1 VTLRDSTA
9 TLSPPPPPP
18 GLHILFRPDPR
29 LWDGRFANN
38 PWLQELPDPLTK
50 LTWDNPLLVS
60 PDLASRTGLRNG
72 DKVNLRTGA
81 GAVSLPVWVQPGQ
94 APDTVLAW
102 LGGGRR
108 VTGGVGADIGWDVYP
123 LTGGDGLAVMEPTG
137 NKVEL
142 ASTVHHNVL
151 FFQPGSE
158 LDKIVKHATLDAF
171 QQNPAFAKEPEKPE
185 IYHRKPSGPA
195 AWAMTV
201 DLNRCIG
208 CNACVIACQAENNVP
223 SVGKEQVL
231 MEREM
236 HWLRIDRYY
245 EGTPEAPETFFQPML
260 CMHCEKAPCEL
271 VCPPG
276 ATVHDAEGLNLMVY
290 NRCIGTRFCSNN
302 CPYKVRR
309 FNFYP
314 YAYHMNRPAVSWNN
328 NVTMRSGGVMEK
340 CTYCVQR
347 IWSARI
353 IADQANIP
361 DGTIEVRTA
370 CQAACPTQVFTFG
383 DQDNPGSDVHARKQ
397 SPLDYKLLEDQHT
410 HPRTTYEALVRNP
423 NPAIGKESA

>member
-1 VTLRDSTA
+1 MAGLT
-9 TLSPPPPPP
+9 PPTPAP

-29 LWDGRFANN
+29 LWDGRYANN
-38 PWLQELPDPLTK
+38 PLLQELPDPLTK
-50 LTWDNPLLVS
+50 LTWDNALLIS
-60 PDLASRTGLRNG
+60 PDLSRRAGLRSG
-72 DKVNLRTGA
+72 DKVNLRTSA
-81 GAVSLPVWVQPGQ
+81 GAISVPVWVQPGQ
-94 APDTVLAW
+94 ARDTLVAL

-108 VTGGVGADIGWDVYP
+108 VVGSVGAEIGWDVYP
-123 LTGGDGLAVMEPTG
+123 LTGGDGLARIEPTG

-142 ASTVHHNVL
+142 ASTDHHTMI
-151 FFQPGSE
+151 FQPGSE
-158 LDKIVKHATLDAF
+158 IDKIVKHATLDGF
-171 QQNPAFAKEPEKPE
+171 LQNPGFAKEPAKPE
-185 IYHRKPSGPA
+185 LYHRRPPGPA
-195 AWAMTV
+195 AWAMSV
-201 DLNRCIG
+201 DLNACIG
-208 CNACVIACQAENNVP
+208 CNACVIACMTENNVP

-245 EGTPEAPETFFQPML
+245 EGTPDEPEAFFQPML

-290 NRCIGTRFCSNN
+290 NRCVGTRFCSNN

-314 YAYHMNRPAVSWNN
+314 YSYEMNRPPVSWNN
-328 NVTMRSGGVMEK
+328 NVSMRSGGVMEK

-353 IADQANIP
+353 IADQANIS
-361 DGTIEVRTA
+361 DGDIEVRTA

-383 DQDNPGSDVHARKQ
+383 DQNNAGSDVHARKQ
-397 SPLDYKLLEDQHT
+397 SPLDYELLADQNT

-423 NPAIGKESA
+423 NPAIGKENA